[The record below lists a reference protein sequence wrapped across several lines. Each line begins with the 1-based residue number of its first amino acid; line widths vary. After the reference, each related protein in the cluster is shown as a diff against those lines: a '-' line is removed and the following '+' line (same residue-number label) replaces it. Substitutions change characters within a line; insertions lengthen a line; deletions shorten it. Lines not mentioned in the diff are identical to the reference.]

1 MYKSSILAKRTR
13 TGNWWNDPQNVLK
26 ISPNLRH
33 HTLIKQN
40 QSSSAGRTRLS
51 HKTPHRLYYC
61 QGQLTLPKS
70 KNGDHFS
77 IVTWVLQSTFAKQFF
92 RSKQLDPRNKKNG
105 IHLSKVVWVLWLT
118 FAKHVFLLKQHFTT
132 FFLYFYFLFFN
143 IVNYF
148 SLVIIIY
155 FSFIFIK
162 EKILDKTIEVF
173 WSYPWTNNCDTGL
186 CFVHLVNCY
195 CYLYVFITFVFYGS
209 EINQI

>member
-1 MYKSSILAKRTR
+1 MSQNKPIYIMYKSSILAKRTR

-105 IHLSKVVWVLWLT
+105 ILINNFEVEKSIFFDFCKISFFDLS
-118 FAKHVFLLKQHFTT
+118 
-132 FFLYFYFLFFN
+132 YFLFAFPQN
-143 IVNYF
+143 QK
-148 SLVIIIY
+148 S
-155 FSFIFIK
+155 
-162 EKILDKTIEVF
+162 KITCL
-173 WSYPWTNNCDTGL
+173 
-186 CFVHLVNCY
+186 
-195 CYLYVFITFVFYGS
+195 
-209 EINQI
+209 